1 MNLKE
6 MLNIADQIV
15 FAKTG
20 QHLDDLQEAVL
31 RGTLQRETYKEIA
44 KDFDCSES
52 RIREI
57 GSQLW
62 RILSEEL
69 GEDVS
74 KSNLRSTMGRFI
86 FSNISIFE
94 KKAVAIGSFEK
105 EVVAISSF
113 NICGETIHP
122 SNLQNSNPS
131 TEQTSNPQ
139 QTSTLYQD
147 LSEMPELGAF
157 YDSPSGDS
165 FASRTPELDTLT
177 TWILQQRCRLIA
189 LIGISGIGK
198 TTLAVQLVQQIKDE
212 FEYVI
217 WCSLEAS
224 PTLTEF
230 QDKLIQLLSQSEK
243 LDSPATNQKPLPL
256 IKYLQKYR
264 SLVVLDDIHNL
275 FSSGELAGKYKP
287 GYEDYRSFFKQ
298 IEKLSHQS
306 CFLLI
311 GWEQPREVTQVKSEN
326 TPIRTLQLTGLD
338 IAAGREILRDYGL
351 AEIDNWE
358 ALILRYQGN
367 PLWLK
372 SVATLIQELGGGV
385 TELLPLDTILLP
397 EDLKDV
403 LQQQCDRLSEI
414 EKKVISLLTKENE
427 PINLTKLIEKG
438 TMPASDLLNALQ
450 SLSRRCLIEQQGSF
464 YDLPLVVKQYLKE
477 L

>member
-6 MLNIADQIV
+6 VLKLADEIV

-20 QHLDDLQEAVL
+20 QHLDDLQQAVL
-31 RGTLQRETYKEIA
+31 QGTLQRETYKQIA

-52 RIREI
+52 RVREV
-57 GSQLW
+57 GAELW
-62 RILSEEL
+62 QILSEQL
-69 GEDVS
+69 GEEVS
-74 KSNLRSTMGRFI
+74 KSNFRSAMERWQI
-86 FSNISIFE
+86 SNVSNFA
-94 KKAVAIGSFEK
+94 KDVVGIG
-105 EVVAISSF
+105 IF
-113 NICGETIHP
+113 NICGETSHSP
-122 SNLQNSNPS
+122 N
-131 TEQTSNPQ
+131 EETSNSKQPQ
-139 QTSTLYQD
+139 TLYQD

-157 YDSPSGDS
+157 YD
-165 FASRTPELDTLT
+165 RTPELETLT
-177 TWILQQRCRLIA
+177 TWILQQRCHLIA
-189 LIGISGIGK
+189 LTGISGIGK

-212 FEYVI
+212 LEYVI
-217 WCSLEAS
+217 WCSLESS
-224 PTLTEF
+224 PTLAEF
-230 QDKLIQLLSQSEK
+230 QDKLIQFFSQPEK
-243 LDSPATNQKPLPL
+243 LDSLATNPKPLPL
-256 IKYLQKYR
+256 IKYLQKHR
-264 SLVVLDDIHNL
+264 CLVVLDDIHNL

-338 IAAGREILRDYGL
+338 IAAGRELLRDYGL

-385 TELLPLDTILLP
+385 TELLPVDTILLP
-397 EDLKDV
+397 EDLKDI

>member
-1 MNLKE
+1 MNLEEVLKLANE
-6 MLNIADQIV
+6 IV
-15 FAKTG
+15 FTRTG

-31 RGTLQRETYKEIA
+31 QGTLQRETYKEIA

-52 RIREI
+52 RVRDV
-57 GSQLW
+57 GSKLW

-74 KSNLRSTMGRFI
+74 KSNLRSAMERLQVSL
-86 FSNISIFE
+86 FSKHFALQQDCVQISCVNF
-94 KKAVAIGSFEK
+94 
-105 EVVAISSF
+105 
-113 NICGETIHP
+113 CGEARHPPDIPNSHP
-122 SNLQNSNPS
+122 SNDERSNSK
-131 TEQTSNPQ
+131 QH
-139 QTSTLYQD
+139 QD
-147 LSEMPELGAF
+147 LSEMPELGIF
-157 YDSPSGDS
+157 YD
-165 FASRTPELDTLT
+165 RLPELETLT
-177 TWILQQRCRLIA
+177 TWILQQHCRLIA
-189 LIGISGIGK
+189 LTGISGIGK

-217 WCSLEAS
+217 WCSLDAS
-224 PTLTEF
+224 PTLAKF
-230 QDKLIQLLSQSEK
+230 QDKLIQFFSQSEK
-243 LDSPATNQKPLPL
+243 QDSPATNKKPLPI

-264 SLVVLDDIHNL
+264 CLVVLDDVHNL

-287 GYEDYRSFFKQ
+287 EYEDYRSFFKQ

-306 CFLLI
+306 CFMLI
-311 GWEQPREVTQVKSEN
+311 GWEQPREVTQIQIHN
-326 TPIRTLQLTGLD
+326 TPIRTLQLAGLD

-358 ALILRYQGN
+358 ALIHRYQGN

-385 TELLPLDTILLP
+385 TELLPDDTILLP

-414 EKKVISLLTKENE
+414 EKKVISLLAKQNE
-427 PINLTKLIEKG
+427 PVNLAKLIENG
-438 TMPASDLLNALQ
+438 TIPASDLLNALQ
-450 SLSRRCLIEQQGSF
+450 SLSRRCLIEQQGSS
-464 YDLPLVVKQYLKE
+464 YNLPLVLKHYIKK